1 VGNLGFGWEEVGVN
15 VGKDTSVSNGGVA
28 HEFVKFFVV
37 SDGEEDVSGDD
48 SGLFVIFGGV
58 SGKFQNFSGQIFKD
72 GSEIDGGSGTNS
84 FRVSSSSKE
93 TGNTTDGEL
102 ETSSG

>member
-1 VGNLGFGWEEVGVN
+1 MGNLGFGWEEVGVN

-58 SGKFQNFSGQIFKD
+58 SGKFQNFSGQICKNKMDNYRIIFILIKI
-72 GSEIDGGSGTNS
+72 SKAKLES
-84 FRVSSSSKE
+84 FDSLK
-93 TGNTTDGEL
+93 
-102 ETSSG
+102 